1 VQLCARPARTLF
13 EGLEVAAGND
23 GIVQPKATTTDELVR
38 NAAGHPLEF
47 DPSLPVT
54 PSKRVAIVAC
64 MDSRIDIFGLFGL
77 GGGEAHVIRN
87 AGGIITSDVLRSLV
101 ISQRLL
107 GTREVI
113 LVHHTDC
120 GLQRVREPDFRAE
133 IAGEVGAEPPYA
145 FGAFDDLD
153 VAVQSA
159 LVKVREHVFLPYRMG
174 VRGFVYDVTTGRLRE
189 ILHTVS

>member
-1 VQLCARPARTLF
+1 M
-13 EGLEVAAGND
+13 
-23 GIVQPKATTTDELVR
+23 QPKPTTTDELVQ
-38 NAAGHPLEF
+38 NAAGHPLQF
-47 DPSLPVT
+47 DPTLPVS

-107 GTREVI
+107 GTREII

-120 GLQRVREPDFRAE
+120 GLQRVREHEFRAE

-145 FGAFDDLD
+145 FGAFSDLEL
-153 VAVQSA
+153 AVRSA
-159 LVKVREHVFLPYRMG
+159 LAKVREHAFLPYRTA
-174 VRGFVYDVTTGRLRE
+174 VRGFVYDVTTGGLRE
-189 ILHTVS
+189 IQHTLP